1 MFEMAGSSPSGSDY
15 GCRLICLVTL
25 SSSTVDSV
33 GGFHNLD
40 LGRVPLDMLPCLA
53 ARVEG
58 S

>member
-1 MFEMAGSSPSGSDY
+1 MAGSSPSGSDY